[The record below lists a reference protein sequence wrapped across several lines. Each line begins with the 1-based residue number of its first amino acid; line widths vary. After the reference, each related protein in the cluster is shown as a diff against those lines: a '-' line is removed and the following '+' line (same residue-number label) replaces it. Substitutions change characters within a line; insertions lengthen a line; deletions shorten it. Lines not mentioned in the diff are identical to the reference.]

1 MVHGG
6 ATFTSSL
13 VWDSCNSQVLCVIN
27 SLFPDQRYIVVVTGF
42 LVVCMCMHLCS
53 LRELDIS
60 LSFSN
65 NYEHTC
71 GNVYTSVEAHIL
83 LECVLIR
90 RADRLVLGLCV
101 HIYTVDVWGGR
112 SACVFQGCVC
122 VHFFLLFDV
131 Q

>member
-60 LSFSN
+60 LLRDPFSN

-71 GNVYTSVEAHIL
+71 GNVYTSVEAHKDIHT
-83 LECVLIR
+83 
-90 RADRLVLGLCV
+90 LG
-101 HIYTVDVWGGR
+101 
-112 SACVFQGCVC
+112 VC
-122 VHFFLLFDV
+122 VD
-131 Q
+131 QKG